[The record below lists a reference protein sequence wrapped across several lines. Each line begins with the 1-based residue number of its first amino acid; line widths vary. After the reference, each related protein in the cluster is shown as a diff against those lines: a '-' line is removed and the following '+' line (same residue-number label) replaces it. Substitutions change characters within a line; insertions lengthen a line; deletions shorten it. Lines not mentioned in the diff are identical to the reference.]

1 MDLLEVTD
9 NDKGE
14 DRWHVFWVLLSGTLQ
29 NPEAR
34 VHAEGR
40 LLAWRYESSHGR
52 SFQCCWRLEVNV
64 TGCNHLPS
72 SFWRGTYRS
81 TRFFSVPKS
90 PSCSNLEVPGQSE
103 QGGGIVFPGGGSLSF
118 TVLWSEGDSM
128 VLIQDSPWDLG
139 ACSLPFLQ
147 RGRALRRR
155 CLLLNVKS
163 LGHW

>member
-1 MDLLEVTD
+1 MTRERTGDMSSEYFSVSHFRIQRPESMQRGGYLHGDMSPAMGEVFSVANNWKWTWQVAIISLVHSGEEHTD
-9 NDKGE
+9 PLG
-14 DRWHVFWVLLSGTLQ
+14 
-29 NPEAR
+29 
-34 VHAEGR
+34 
-40 LLAWRYESSHGR
+40 
-52 SFQCCWRLEVNV
+52 
-64 TGCNHLPS
+64 
-72 SFWRGTYRS
+72 
-81 TRFFSVPKS
+81 FFSVPKS